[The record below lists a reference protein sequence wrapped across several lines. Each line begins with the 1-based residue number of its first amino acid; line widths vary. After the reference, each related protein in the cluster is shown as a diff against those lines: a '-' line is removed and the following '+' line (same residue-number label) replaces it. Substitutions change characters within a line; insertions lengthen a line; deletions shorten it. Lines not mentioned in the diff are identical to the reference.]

1 MITDQIVLQ
10 QQLRTQFRVAILIS
24 FRLLLI
30 AGTLTSNS
38 QSLQELQHLIIIP
51 KIKNSKMRLIIVSK
65 KVSHPKCKNV
75 QLQLELFQ
83 LMHQVIVE

>member
-1 MITDQIVLQ
+1 MITDLIVLQ
-10 QQLRTQFRVAILIS
+10 QQLRTRFQVAILIS
-24 FRLLLI
+24 FLLLLI
-30 AGTLTSNS
+30 AETLSSNS

-65 KVSHPKCKNV
+65 KVYHPKCKNV